1 MRNGFLCSAL
11 LITVAGSGLLATASL
26 ADPLDDLNALRA
38 ANGLP
43 AGIVENPAWSAG
55 CALHMKYLALND
67 FAGDWH
73 TESPS
78 RPGYTA
84 AGLAAAG
91 SSVLSSAPSVGLE
104 TNWEDAPFHFAQLL
118 APRLSVTGYADGCMY
133 TWPGYLRAEPA
144 ELRLYTYPGDGA
156 QSTTSPYLYVLGF
169 GGGTTGATLSEATLT
184 GPGGAVP
191 VHSVDNHTP
200 GVEGLLPPGGIVIPD
215 APLEYG
221 GVYTAQ
227 VTFTS
232 DAGLRTVKRWSF
244 RAGAV
249 PAGAVDD
256 RLGEASPD
264 EFAPAEALP
273 AGRTPRVKLALNA
286 ARGGGARATLSAS
299 GNAVGRRV
307 RVKVQRL
314 RCSSCRASTRTL
326 KLTKKARRIDTGRR
340 PVRVT
345 VTLAGFWSGEIPY
358 RGLTLVSSLS

>member
-1 MRNGFLCSAL
+1 
-11 LITVAGSGLLATASL
+11 
-26 ADPLDDLNALRA
+26 
-38 ANGLP
+38 
-43 AGIVENPAWSAG
+43 
-55 CALHMKYLALND
+55 MKYLALND

-91 SSVLSSAPSVGLE
+91 SSVLSRAPSVGLE
-104 TNWEDAPFHFAQLL
+104 TDWEDAPFHFAQLL

-169 GGGTTGATLSEATLT
+169 GGGRPRHAQRGDLT